1 MSSVAKAAITI
12 RLSLKERV
20 RAILFA
26 LCNIS
31 GAKIQKISKK
41 HTDNSKKITSTDKKF
56 LFQWSLFNEF
66 RTFAPNKT
74 ITHLKM
80 NQPLIIDAHS
90 HLWLKQ
96 DTSWNG
102 KPIRSLRNGRS
113 IFLGEEVQMIPP
125 FIIDGR
131 NTAEVFLSNMDYAQV
146 SAAVVVQEFI
156 DGFQNDYLAEV
167 SRQYP
172 DRFFVFGMADYLRQE
187 TDDGSQET
195 AEQLLKQGF
204 KGLAIPGHRLMGQPL
219 TSDTMM
225 QMFRLIEREGALL
238 SITLEDGDRQTG
250 ELSEVIA
257 ECPRLKIAIGH
268 LGMANPPQTPCWE
281 NESWRRQISLARNE
295 NVMIETGGITWLY
308 NSEFYPFPSAVR
320 AIREAADLVGFD
332 RLMWGSDYPRTIT
345 AITYRMSY
353 DFLLKTQELTDDEK
367 RLLLGD
373 NARRFYGFNNLIE
386 LPYIKNMSE

>member
-1 MSSVAKAAITI
+1 MLPPI
-12 RLSLKERV
+12 
-20 RAILFA
+20 
-26 LCNIS
+26 
-31 GAKIQKISKK
+31 
-41 HTDNSKKITSTDKKF
+41 KKF
-56 LFQWSLFNEF
+56 YIQLFMFNEF
-66 RTFAPNKT
+66 RTFAPDKT
-74 ITHLKM
+74 ISYLKM

-187 TDDGSQET
+187 TGDRRQET
-195 AEQLLKQGF
+195 AEQLLKRGF

-219 TSDTMM
+219 ASEAMM
-225 QMFRLIEREGALL
+225 QMFRMMEREGALL

-250 ELSEVIA
+250 ELGEVIA

-320 AIREAADLVGFD
+320 AIREAADLVGYD

-353 DFLLKTQELTDDEK
+353 DFLLKTPELTDDEK
-367 RLLLGD
+367 RLLLGN
-373 NARRFYGFNNLIE
+373 NARRFYGFKNLIE
-386 LPYIKNMSE
+386 LPYIINMSE

>member
-1 MSSVAKAAITI
+1 M
-12 RLSLKERV
+12 
-20 RAILFA
+20 
-26 LCNIS
+26 
-31 GAKIQKISKK
+31 
-41 HTDNSKKITSTDKKF
+41 TDDF
-56 LFQWSLFNEF
+56 Y
-66 RTFAPNKT
+66 P
-74 ITHLKM
+74 
-80 NQPLIIDAHS
+80 IIDAHS

-102 KPIRSLRNGRS
+102 RPIRSLRNGRS

-367 RLLLGD
+367 RMLLGD
-373 NARRFYGFNNLIE
+373 NARRFYGFKNLIE